1 MADIGFYLRDKK
13 INTLSTNDPKI
24 IFTVHGTVSHMPNSA
39 KSAALISSIQVLA
52 RLSLG
57 FAIFITGWIGGELAD
72 VFKDE
77 REVVFMIALF
87 IPLLSFLDNKH
98 NLLRIM
104 YLRITHNHNK

>member
-1 MADIGFYLRDKK
+1 MFIELR
-13 INTLSTNDPKI
+13 
-24 IFTVHGTVSHMPNSA
+24 A
-39 KSAALISSIQVLA
+39 SIQVLA

-87 IPLLSFLDNKH
+87 IPLLSILGV
-98 NLLRIM
+98 NLNMANRIFAQ
-104 YLRITHNHNK
+104 IANQIIK